1 MPHRLPYID
10 IPTPEEIDER
20 FAVADAKLAEALSQ
34 LVTQAML
41 TAALSGLAEKTAVVQ
56 AIAEAVTAAIEPLAT
71 KVAVDAAKAAAVRDA
86 TAGRPNWTETNKRLA
101 ELLAPIQARLAALE
115 ARGS

>member
-1 MPHRLPYID
+1 MAKMTVATVEYVS
-10 IPTPEEIDER
+10 PEE
-20 FAVADAKLAEALSQ
+20 FAEALSQ

-41 TAALSGLAEKTAVVQ
+41 TSALSGLADKTAVVQ

-86 TAGRPNWTETNKRLA
+86 TAGRPNWTETNKRIA
-101 ELLAPIQARLAALE
+101 DLLAPILARLAALE
-115 ARGS
+115 ARG